1 MHRLAF
7 SQTRKRLPTK
17 NIKIL
22 FGLLVCAAVLW
33 VVTLVT
39 FASQVR
45 RDGNTIRP
53 TQSQGTSCSSSS
65 SSSGGE

>member
-1 MHRLAF
+1 M
-7 SQTRKRLPTK
+7 K

-39 FASQVR
+39 FAAQVR